1 MLTVDEQLA
10 KHAKKLSKWPSPAH
24 QAYMKRRAPSVD
36 SSPLHQCSLA
46 DADSTTLAASGS
58 PSPES
63 SDADILHHKSIGTK
77 TNIPRAFVS
86 KEGESGNNLAWSQ
99 PTTEI
104 SPPTSP
110 TLSES
115 SLSSTTPLFP
125 NRLPTTFH
133 HSKASKH
140 WIPIKSCHIS
150 PPLSTTSIDELTTVA
165 RVHGKRISLPM
176 GSDSSIEARIR
187 PSSISSINVAIKPN
201 LPNDAPTSSLA
212 EAPNAKSKPKHHH
225 HANLR
230 NLESGKAVAADPSSE
245 FSDDEDDV
253 AFKRLGRIFG
263 KCFAGRKA

>member
-1 MLTVDEQLA
+1 
-10 KHAKKLSKWPSPAH
+10 
-24 QAYMKRRAPSVD
+24 
-36 SSPLHQCSLA
+36 
-46 DADSTTLAASGS
+46 
-58 PSPES
+58 
-63 SDADILHHKSIGTK
+63 
-77 TNIPRAFVS
+77 
-86 KEGESGNNLAWSQ
+86 
-99 PTTEI
+99 
-104 SPPTSP
+104 
-110 TLSES
+110 
-115 SLSSTTPLFP
+115 
-125 NRLPTTFH
+125 
-133 HSKASKH
+133 
-140 WIPIKSCHIS
+140 
-150 PPLSTTSIDELTTVA
+150 
-165 RVHGKRISLPM
+165 M